1 MEPYPWIVLL
11 HVVGAFV
18 FVLSHGASAW
28 VAMLLRGQRDR
39 SRIAA
44 LLDVS
49 QASLGGTYVGLLLL
63 LIGGIW
69 AGIYGGHFS
78 RGWIWA
84 AIAILV
90 VIIGGMYAIA
100 TPYFGRLR
108 AALGLQSGRGG
119 STEPVTPASDAE
131 VAELVARAPVAPLLA
146 LGSGGLVLILW
157 LMVVKPF

>member
-18 FVLSHGASAW
+18 FVLSHGVSAW
-28 VAMLLRGQRDR
+28 MAMIIRGERDR
-39 SRIAA
+39 ARIGT
-44 LLDVS
+44 LLDLSAYSV
-49 QASLGGTYVGLLLL
+49 GGTYVGLLLL

-84 AIAILV
+84 AVALLV
-90 VIIGGMYAIA
+90 IVIVVMYAVA
-100 TPYFGRLR
+100 TPYFVRLR
-108 AALGLQSGRGG
+108 EAVGQPSRGKPADPAL
-119 STEPVTPASDAE
+119 TASDAE
-131 VAELVARAPVAPLLA
+131 LAALTGRAPVAALL
-146 LGSGGLVLILW
+146 GVGFGGLLLILW